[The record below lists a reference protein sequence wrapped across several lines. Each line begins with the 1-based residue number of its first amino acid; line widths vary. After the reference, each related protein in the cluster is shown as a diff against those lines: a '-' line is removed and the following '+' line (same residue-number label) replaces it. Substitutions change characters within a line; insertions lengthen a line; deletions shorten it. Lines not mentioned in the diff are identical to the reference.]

1 MGTHN
6 EGEKLKKVDI
16 KYFIH
21 NALFDSRRQNIS
33 WSSSAFD
40 HRHVS
45 FALQRDTRLA
55 KLPYMYVSL
64 ADFTQVE
71 REDIIY
77 SEVSALLLLQH

>member
-55 KLPYMYVSL
+55 KLPYVSL
-64 ADFTQVE
+64 TDFRQVE